1 MELLLYIVPIILVLG
16 AQALVSG
23 TYRKYRVVSNSKK
36 LSGFDVA
43 RHILDKNNLKDIKVV
58 EVKGT
63 MSDHYDPKRKVV
75 RLSSEVYHD
84 STIASAAIA
93 AHECGHVMQHNNKY
107 TPMLIRSAIV
117 PFVNFASYIGY
128 VILIIGIVASIFD
141 LAILGI
147 ILLSATLVFQLIT
160 LPVEFNASKRAIKT
174 LETERL
180 IEKSEK
186 SSVKAMLSAAAF
198 TYVASLLANL
208 LEILRLFL
216 MASRSRDW
224 QNAVKVLEYTS
235 RNGGYVVNNYIQQF
249 IEIDKRKIKIS
260 ANSNEVTDTELTL
273 CIMFGVIAICLLI
286 SVNSYINIADTFNNV
301 VREIIDFFSSVS
313 HYLHL
318 DEMAKQI
325 GQLF

>member
-63 MSDHYDPKRKVV
+63 KSDHYDPKRKVV
-75 RLSSEVYHD
+75 RLSSEVYYD

-216 MASRSRDW
+216 MASRSRD
-224 QNAVKVLEYTS
+224 
-235 RNGGYVVNNYIQQF
+235 
-249 IEIDKRKIKIS
+249 
-260 ANSNEVTDTELTL
+260 
-273 CIMFGVIAICLLI
+273 
-286 SVNSYINIADTFNNV
+286 
-301 VREIIDFFSSVS
+301 
-313 HYLHL
+313 
-318 DEMAKQI
+318 
-325 GQLF
+325 